1 MLKEPVKRGA
11 VLAAEARTAAN
22 AAKKAR
28 KAALKAE
35 LPETGAPEVKMG
47 I

>member
-1 MLKEPVKRGA
+1 MLNEPVKRGA

-28 KAALKAE
+28 KAAAKAE
-35 LPETGAPEVKMG
+35 PLEAETPDVKMD